1 MTIRVAVLIT
11 TQPGKAEEQVAA
23 FDLIKDAVR
32 AEEGCIRYDLHRVEN
47 QPERFLLL
55 EEWESAEALEK
66 HDASTVM
73 AEASVRHAA
82 FRAGPVEVLELSA
95 SL

>member
-32 AEEGCIRYDLHRVEN
+32 TEEGCIRYDLHRVDN
-47 QPERFLLL
+47 QPDRFLLL
-55 EEWESAEALEK
+55 EEWGSAEALEK

>member
-32 AEEGCIRYDLHRVEN
+32 AEEGCIQYDLNRVTN
-47 QPERFLLL
+47 QPWGEPKALLKG
-55 EEWESAEALEK
+55 SPGYSRQIINAL
-66 HDASTVM
+66 ARNQGLGNS
-73 AEASVRHAA
+73 S
-82 FRAGPVEVLELSA
+82 
-95 SL
+95 

>member
-11 TQPGKAEEQVAA
+11 TQPGRSEEQVAA

-47 QPERFLLL
+47 QADRFLLL
-55 EEWESAEALEK
+55 EEWESAGALEK

-73 AEASVRHAA
+73 AEASIRHAA